1 MRRFPT
7 RAGWVPVALACVA
20 APAHATQY
28 LTVEQAQHRLFPRAD
43 AFASAQV
50 HLSAELKARIKTQS
64 GVALR
69 GSERPVWAARRAG
82 ALLGHVMLDNVIGK
96 HELITYA
103 VGIDR
108 TGVLLGVEILDYR
121 ETRGGEVRDPRWRAQ
136 FVGKRPGAPLRLE
149 EDIQNISG
157 ATLSCRHVTDGVRA
171 LVALHADVLQAK

>member
-7 RAGWVPVALACVA
+7 RAGWVPVVLACAA

-28 LTVEQAQHRLFPRAD
+28 LTVEQAQHLLFPRAD
-43 AFASAQV
+43 DFTSAPVQ
-50 HLSAELKARIKTQS
+50 LSAELKARIKTQT
-64 GVALR
+64 GVSLR
-69 GSERPVWAARRAG
+69 GAKRPVWAARRAG
-82 ALLGHVMLDNVIGK
+82 ELLGHVMLDNVIGK

-136 FVGKRPGAPLRLE
+136 FVGKGPGSPLRLE

-171 LVALHADVLQAK
+171 LVALHSDLLQAK